1 MGSSDSAR
9 LRMAYLYHIYGILRG
24 VSPVSALRQ
33 RPITKL
39 QLAASKPT
47 TVQAMAMI
55 AATRDSPAIRPEAI
69 GT

>member
-1 MGSSDSAR
+1 MRERRRSGKEVRESSPGVATVR
-9 LRMAYLYHIYGILRG
+9 LPYRRYGIL
-24 VSPVSALRQ
+24 A
-33 RPITKL
+33 ITL
-39 QLAASKPT
+39 HRTPSKPT